1 VTNVIDLRTEEER
14 MGALDFDLTP
24 ADMADAKVFQA
35 QLIRQRDDRS
45 AIERGETQDRERW
58 S

>member
-1 VTNVIDLRTEEER
+1 MNVIDLRTDDER

-24 ADMADAKVFQA
+24 AEMADAKVMQA
-35 QLIRQRDDRS
+35 QLRRQRDDRS
-45 AIERGETQDRERW
+45 AIERGETMDRERW

>member
-1 VTNVIDLRTEEER
+1 MIDLRTNDER

-24 ADMADAKVFQA
+24 AEVADAKVYQA

>member
-1 VTNVIDLRTEEER
+1 MNVIDLRTDEER

-24 ADMADAKVFQA
+24 AEMADSKVFQS

-45 AIERGETQDRERW
+45 AIERGETMDRERW